1 MEFKDIIRQLRN
13 EKGMNTTQLAG
24 QFEKTEAA
32 IRAWE
37 SGRSKPDADTL
48 VKLAAYFDCTID
60 YLLGL
65 SDFKTHAEQNEHKKV
80 LGEALSNLDEAFG
93 KLDSQSHEM
102 LANALVNSI
111 SAHSNHVH
119 AKNNVATVAGLIN
132 GLSELYKKAVAF
144 ADEKSESALFKFLG
158 KYYNFEGYVHQ
169 IDVAEVVFEELF
181 DGLIDSDIF
190 EAERIYKMLEERFTA
205 PRSRRYDEYVERLEQ
220 RRVESDAVG
229 G

>member
-37 SGRSKPDADTL
+37 AGRSKPDADTL

-65 SDFKTHAEQNEHKKV
+65 SDFKTTTEHAEQKKLLNET
-80 LGEALSNLDEAFG
+80 LGNLDVAFE
-93 KLDSQSHEM
+93 KLDSQSQEA
-102 LANALVNSI
+102 LANALVNFI
-111 SAHSNHVH
+111 AAHAKTAH
-119 AKNNVATVAGLIN
+119 AKNNIAILAGLIN
-132 GLSELYKKAVAF
+132 GLSELYKNAVAF

-205 PRSRRYDEYVERLEQ
+205 PRSRRYDEYVECLEQ
-220 RRVESDAVG
+220 RRVEADAVG